1 MNIICLDT
9 ETTGLSH
16 FSDELLQVSI
26 VDAEGRTLFN
36 ERFKPV
42 HATSWDEAQKING
55 ITPESVQNCKPF
67 SKYAQQ
73 IQRILSE
80 SDVIIGY
87 NLKDFDLPFLSF
99 GGVDVKCLKPAAVI
113 IDIMQA
119 YAPIH
124 GEWME
129 WKHDYKWQKLE
140 TCAAHYG
147 YSCSHWHDAL
157 DDAKATLFCYHS
169 MYPDGIPE
177 SGYGISIARNTYI
190 PVPAPYNALDEN
202 VKPQN
207 EKKKTGRI
215 MITFGILF
223 VIGSIGSFQ
232 FGGLIFAALLLF
244 FGIRRYKA
252 YKNLSE

>member
-1 MNIICLDT
+1 M
-9 ETTGLSH
+9 
-16 FSDELLQVSI
+16 
-26 VDAEGRTLFN
+26 LFN
-36 ERFKPV
+36 EHFKPI
-42 HATSWDEAQKING
+42 HAISWDEAQEING

-67 SKYAQQ
+67 SKYAKQ

-87 NLKDFDLPFLSF
+87 NLMNFDLPFLSF
-99 GGVDVKCLKPAAVI
+99 GGVDMKCLKPDAAI
-113 IDIMQA
+113 IDIMHA

-129 WKHDYKWQKLE
+129 WKQDYKWQKLQ

-147 YSCSHWHDAL
+147 YSCTHWHDAL
-157 DDAKATLFCYHS
+157 DDAKATLFCFRA

-177 SGYGISIARNTYI
+177 SGDGISTAGKTNI
-190 PVPAPYNALDEN
+190 PVPAPYNALDDVYASPAAKKKAYKAQQKGVQPKNAHPTHPN
-202 VKPQN
+202 VKPQK

-215 MITFGILF
+215 MITLGILCI
-223 VIGSIGSFQ
+223 IGSIGSLQ

-252 YKNLSE
+252 FKNPSE